1 MDSLHAPRRVGRY
14 ALFGPIAS
22 GGMATV
28 HFGWLRGE
36 GGFGRI
42 VAVKALHPHL
52 ARDPE
57 ATAMLI
63 DEARLAARIHH
74 PNVART
80 LDVVHEGS
88 ELLLVMEYVAGA
100 PLSVLLARTFAR
112 GAAVPPSIV
121 VAVVSSVLRGL
132 HAAHEAP
139 GESGAPLGLVHRDVS
154 PQNVL
159 VGSDG
164 VVRLVDFG
172 IAKAAGRLQTT
183 REGQLKG
190 KLAYMAPEQ
199 IRSGAVD
206 RRTDLFAVS
215 VLLWEMLAGERLYAG
230 EDDAATLE
238 RRAAVPPPPSAR
250 SPAAA
255 PFDAVTARGLQKD
268 PRRRFTTA
276 LEMARL
282 VEECA
287 PMASTTDVSA
297 WVEEAAGDLVEAR
310 AAEASAIEAA
320 AESARP
326 GTPPADAERPA
337 PRRIV
342 IASVAALVVAAV
354 AIGAASYARR
364 RAETGTPA
372 EPTAARVSTVPAP
385 AASAS
390 AVTTDAEIEPPPSET
405 ATAGAPRVP
414 VPAQV
419 RPHPAA
425 RSGACT
431 PPYTVDPNGF
441 KKYKLECL

>member
-1 MDSLHAPRRVGRY
+1 
-14 ALFGPIAS
+14 
-22 GGMATV
+22 
-28 HFGWLRGE
+28 
-36 GGFGRI
+36 
-42 VAVKALHPHL
+42 VKALHPHL
-52 ARDPE
+52 AKDPE

-100 PLSVLLARTFAR
+100 PLSVLLSRTFAR

-206 RRTDLFAVS
+206 RRTDLFATS

-238 RRAAVPPPPSAR
+238 RRAAPPPPPSTR
-250 SPAAA
+250 RPEAA

-282 VEECA
+282 IEECA
-287 PMASTTDVSA
+287 PIASTTDVSA
-297 WVEEAAGDLVEAR
+297 WVEDVAGELVEAR
-310 AAEASAIEAA
+310 AAEALAIEAA
-320 AESARP
+320 AENDRP
-326 GTPPADAERPA
+326 EAPPAPPERPA
-337 PRRIV
+337 SRRVV
-342 IASVAALVVAAV
+342 IASVTALLVAAV
-354 AIGAASYARR
+354 GIGAAGYARR
-364 RAETGTPA
+364 SAGAGAPEEA
-372 EPTAARVSTVPAP
+372 TAARVSTAP
-385 AASAS
+385 SRIASANAS
-390 AVTTDAEIEPPPSET
+390 ALTTDAETSSPPPDAS
-405 ATAGAPRVP
+405 TAGAPARTSVLA
-414 VPAQV
+414 PA
-419 RPHPAA
+419 RPHAA
-425 RSGACT
+425 PRGSACT
-431 PPYTVDPNGF
+431 PPYKVDPSGF